1 MEKDSA
7 GTRQGTGGLEAGW
20 RHPAPS
26 LPVGRFQSPSPP
38 HAETGGGL
46 CTWKPASFSHAD
58 TAGSWFAE
66 KPLRVGLGRSWAS
79 HMACSVD

>member
-20 RHPAPS
+20 RRPAPS

-58 TAGSWFAE
+58 TAGSGSQRTWLWPKDTPQDKAA
-66 KPLRVGLGRSWAS
+66 KHVTTP
-79 HMACSVD
+79 